1 MRRMDSSR
9 LEGLRGCGGA
19 GFPAAFKWKAV
30 RDEPL
35 TGTPEDGGGKIIVCN
50 ADEGEPG
57 TFKDGWLL
65 REQPEIVLRG
75 MQRAAGFS
83 GAARGYV
90 YLRPEYVDQLAA
102 LSAAITALVAEGV
115 LSEGSGAVWSGTGFA
130 GRPATSHDTG
140 LDDVALSALEW
151 FVEHGSHELAGTPTD
166 HGGLATGHASGAD
179 LAHPLPP
186 RRSQPVAPARA
197 TGHPFLV
204 DICIGGGAYICG
216 EETALLE
223 SMEGRRPQPRHKP
236 PYPTQSGLWGLPTLM
251 NNVETFWWAER
262 LVSGDAVQ
270 AGGARRLFSVSGDVV
285 RPGVYEAPVGI
296 TARALV
302 DEFGG
307 GVRDGAEVSCW
318 IPGGAATGIL
328 PGSLLDTPLS
338 TEALKDVGTALGT
351 AAVVIYTAPT
361 EPRDVA
367 ARIMRFFAQ
376 ESCSQCT
383 PCRLGCRA
391 CADWL
396 DGTQVFPDRDTE
408 ERWLE
413 SMELG
418 SICGL
423 GFTAP
428 LVLRLWRRWFAD
440 TGVAA

>member
-1 MRRMDSSR
+1 MDLQT

-35 TGTPEDGGGKIIVCN
+35 VGTPEAGGGKVIVCN

-57 TFKDGWLL
+57 TFKDGWIL
-65 REQPEIVLRG
+65 REQPEIMLRG
-75 MQRAAGFS
+75 MQRAAAFS

-90 YLRPEYVDQLAA
+90 YLRPEYVGQLET
-102 LSAAITALVAEGV
+102 LKQAIAALVADGI
-115 LSEGSGAVWSGTGFA
+115 LSEGSGAVWSGAGFA
-130 GRPATSHDTG
+130 GRPVHMHDTG

-151 FVEHGSHELAGTPTD
+151 FVEHGAQGLQGEVTEN
-166 HGGLATGHASGAD
+166 GGLATGHASGKT
-179 LAHPLPP
+179 LTYPLPP
-186 RRSQPVAPARA
+186 QRSDAVAPASA
-197 TGHPFLV
+197 TGHAFRI

-236 PYPTQSGLWGLPTLM
+236 PFPTQSGLWGLPTLM

-262 LVSGDAVQ
+262 LLSGEDTE
-270 AGGARRLFSVSGDVV
+270 AGGSRRLYSLSGDVNK
-285 RPGVYEAPVGI
+285 PGVYEAPVGI
-296 TARALV
+296 TARALIE
-302 DEFGG
+302 EFGG
-307 GVRDGAEVSCW
+307 GMKDGAEVGCW
-318 IPGGAATGIL
+318 IPGGAATGVL

-338 TEALKDVGTALGT
+338 QDGLKEVGTAPGT
-351 AAVVIYTAPT
+351 AAVVVYAAGTDA
-361 EPRDVA
+361 RQVA
-367 ARIMRFFAQ
+367 AKIMRFFAQ

-391 CADWL
+391 GAEWL
-396 DGTQVFPDRDTE
+396 DGSVPFPETETE

-413 SMELG
+413 AMELG

-428 LVLRLWRRWFAD
+428 LVIRQWRRHFAD
-440 TGVAA
+440 AGVAV